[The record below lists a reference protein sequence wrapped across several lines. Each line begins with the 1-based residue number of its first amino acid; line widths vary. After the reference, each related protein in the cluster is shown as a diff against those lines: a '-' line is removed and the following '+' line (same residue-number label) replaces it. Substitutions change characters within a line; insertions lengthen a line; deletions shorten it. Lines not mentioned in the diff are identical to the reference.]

1 MTKNGLRG
9 FAAGLI
15 IATFILSYV
24 YYFQSDRTDASQNDT
39 ITESDIENYALEH
52 DLVILTEEEFKNLN
66 VEKEQTKEDK
76 KKEDKKK
83 EDKKEEPKEEEEV
96 VKVNFEISPGM
107 STDDVASKLH
117 ESKLIK
123 KKSDFTNYIK
133 KNKLESAIKAESYKL
148 NSEMTVEEIAK
159 IVTK

>member
-76 KKEDKKK
+76 KKEDKK
-83 EDKKEEPKEEEEV
+83 EEPKEEEKV

>member
-24 YYFQSDRTDASQNDT
+24 YYFQSDKTDASQNDV
-39 ITESDIENYALEH
+39 ITEADIENYALEN
-52 DLVILTEEEFKNLN
+52 DLVVLTEEEFKNLN
-66 VEKEQTKEDK
+66 EKEEPKEE
-76 KKEDKKK
+76 KKEDK
-83 EDKKEEPKEEEEV
+83 KKEEPKEEEKV
-96 VKVNFEISPGM
+96 INVNFEITPGM
-107 STDDVASKLH
+107 STDDVASKLQK
-117 ESKLIK
+117 SKLIS

-133 KNKLESAIKAESYKL
+133 KNKLESGIKAESYKL